1 MLKELLDIIVNEED
15 LAKIGAELEQFKR
28 DSQFLDANRV
38 QWRAAYP
45 DKWVVVFQEELVGVG
60 DTVQDALLRAR
71 VSDADKSRVAIEYLA
86 SKPVKM
92 ILLEKNT

>member
-1 MLKELLDIIVNEED
+1 MAKELPDIVVNEED
-15 LAKIGAELEQFKR
+15 MVTIGAGLEQFKR

-60 DTVQDALLRAR
+60 DTVQDALLRAQ

-86 SKPVKM
+86 SEPVKM
-92 ILLEKNT
+92 ILLGKDT